1 MRCPK
6 CKFHDTKVT
15 DTRVSVDGQV
25 IRRRRVCLSC
35 GYKFQTTETICVSYP
50 NVVKRDGTEVQF
62 LKEKLKTSVAKA
74 LSKDKQD
81 GLEEIFKKILDEIAM
96 VASEKISSKS
106 IGEIVMRVLKTDD
119 TAAYM
124 RFASVYKE
132 FKSADD
138 FKSEFMSL

>member
-6 CKFHDTKVT
+6 CRCHDTKVT

-35 GYKFQTTETICVSYP
+35 GYRFQTAETVCVSYP
-50 NVVKRDGTEVQF
+50 NVVKRCGVEVPF
-62 LKEKLKTSVAKA
+62 SKEKLKTSLTKA
-74 LSKDKQD
+74 LSKDKQEFI
-81 GLEEIFKKILDEIAM
+81 EEIFKKILDELAM
-96 VASEKISSKS
+96 RASEKILSKT
-106 IGEIVMRVLKTDD
+106 IGEIVLRVLKADD
-119 TAAYM
+119 PAAYI